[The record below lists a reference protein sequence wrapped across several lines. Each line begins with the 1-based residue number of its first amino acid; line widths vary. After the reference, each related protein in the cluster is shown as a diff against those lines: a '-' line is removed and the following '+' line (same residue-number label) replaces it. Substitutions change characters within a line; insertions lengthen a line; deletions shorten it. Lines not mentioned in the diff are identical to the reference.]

1 MGRHLSNID
10 PPPTGVA
17 GPGFGVHVRRGRRAM
32 SSRPLEAVLSRQ
44 WRALAS
50 VVVFSVFFN
59 ALMLTLPIYM
69 LSIFSHVLTS
79 KNADTLWLLTLVAAL
94 ALGLQ
99 AIVDAIRSR
108 LLVRVG
114 LAVESSLGPG
124 VVQSLV
130 ERHRGPGGSDPR
142 VLSDAGEL
150 RRFVSDTHL
159 LALIDFPFVPLYVL
173 VITWLHPLLGALAL
187 SGAVLHLLVAA
198 AGDMLVK
205 RPMGEASEAREK
217 GKLLT
222 DELVRHGDLVRSM
235 GMMSSF
241 LPRLRQLGG
250 NSLLWFGRSA
260 DRASGFRSMVRAMRI
275 GLQIALYCAG
285 AWLFL
290 NDQIMVG
297 AIVAAS
303 VLLARVMAPI
313 DSAIP
318 AWRSARRA
326 REAVRRLDAALVEP
340 VGEPVLE
347 RVADEPNPPRFEARR
362 ATVRLGET
370 GKTVL
375 NRITLAAQPG
385 ELLGIVGASGSGK
398 SALGRLIAG
407 AWQPTGGSFLMNGRQ
422 GADWFG
428 ANRAAMVGYCPQEP
442 LLFTGSIDENIARFS
457 ARDGWREPV
466 RRAAQLVGLDA
477 WVSALPDAY
486 ASRIAS
492 GASSLPAGVRQQL
505 ALARAF
511 YGDPGLLVLDEP
523 AAWLDHSAQQ
533 ALLGAIDA
541 ARARGATVVMIT
553 HQPSLL
559 KNASRIVVMN
569 GGAVELSGPADKVL
583 AHLAGNRGGA
593 PSASSGPRAPN
604 RLATSTT
611 LAAPVATAG
620 VNPMNAVATGALS

>member
-1 MGRHLSNID
+1 
-10 PPPTGVA
+10 
-17 GPGFGVHVRRGRRAM
+17 M
-32 SSRPLEAVLSRQ
+32 SSRPLESVLSRH
-44 WRALAS
+44 WRALSS
-50 VVVFSVFFN
+50 VALFSLFFN
-59 ALMLTLPIYM
+59 ALMLILPIYM

-99 AIVDAIRSR
+99 AVVDAIRSR

-114 LAVESSLGPG
+114 LSVESSLGPK

-130 ERHRGPGGSDPR
+130 ERHRGPGPSDPR
-142 VLSDAGEL
+142 ILSDAGEL

-187 SGAVLHLLVAA
+187 SGALLHLLVAA
-198 AGDMLVK
+198 AGDAMVK
-205 RPMGEASEAREK
+205 RPMSEASEAREK
-217 GKLLT
+217 GRLLT
-222 DELVRHGDLVRSM
+222 DELIRHGDLVRSM
-235 GMMSSF
+235 GMMSSL
-241 LPRLRQLGG
+241 LPRLRQLGS
-250 NSLLWFGRSA
+250 NSLLWFERSA
-260 DRASGFRSMVRAMRI
+260 DLASGFRSMVRATRV

-326 REAVRRLDAALVEP
+326 REAMRRLDAALVEP
-340 VGEPVLE
+340 VAEPVLE

-362 ATVRLGET
+362 ATVRVSET

-407 AWQPTGGSFLMNGRQ
+407 AWQPTGGTLLMNGRQ
-422 GADWFG
+422 AADWFNV
-428 ANRAAMVGYCPQEP
+428 NRAAMVGYCPQEP
-442 LLFTGSIDENIARFS
+442 QVFSGSIDENIARFNLN
-457 ARDGWREPV
+457 DGWREPV
-466 RRAAQLVGLDA
+466 RRAARSVGLDG

-486 ASRIAS
+486 ASRIGS
-492 GASSLPAGVRQQL
+492 GATVLPAGVRQQL
-505 ALARAF
+505 SLARAF
-511 YGDPGLLVLDEP
+511 YGDPDLLVLDEP

-533 ALLGAIDA
+533 ALMGAIEA
-541 ARARGATVVMIT
+541 ARARGATVVLIT
-553 HQPSLL
+553 HQPALL
-559 KNASRIVVMN
+559 RNANRIVVMN

-583 AHLAGNRGGA
+583 AHLAGKRGGA
-593 PSASSGPRAPN
+593 PNPTSAPN
-604 RLATSTT
+604 RLATSPNP
-611 LAAPVATAG
+611 AAPVGAVG
-620 VNPMNAVATGALS
+620 VNPVTAVATGALS